1 MLTKSSPT
9 NAKSTIGVCSAR
21 KKTESVRAPNHNAKD
36 RNAKVLK
43 DIANVTVKVT
53 ICICTSLNS
62 VFLKLFKTIVWSLKK
77 NYWEIIAELKTKLV
91 FI

>member
-1 MLTKSSPT
+1 MQSLPS
-9 NAKSTIGVCSAR
+9 VFVVLE
-21 KKTESVRAPNHNAKD
+21 KKTESVRAPYHNAND

-53 ICICTSLNS
+53 ICIGTSLNS
-62 VFLKLFKTIVWSLKK
+62 VVFKLFKTIVWSLKK
-77 NYWEIIAELKTKLV
+77 NYLEIIAELKTKLV